1 MKKEVTNQIIDNWKT
16 EGTTFYRG
24 YRPDAIDD
32 RRELSPFNL
41 LSRVKN
47 ACTEQA
53 APENTGYWQEQLIKL
68 DDIERAIMDHKE
80 KMKIGGRTVSTR
92 DYLLDTYCDF
102 IVGSNDK
109 ETEELRWWLYLE
121 CSLICEHLFTCDG
134 AYKHDCSGYWTQLK
148 YALNKA
154 TTQKYFYNNEKIGDA
169 VMEVCT
175 LDNNGKPVKLT
186 AAEAIADHVF
196 CEDRDKWIEI
206 LDTSTQEE
214 KDRFRESLQIY
225 EEELYEDLKNSI
237 IKEAKEKNVN
247 PEKIQF

>member
-1 MKKEVTNQIIDNWKT
+1 MMKKEVTNQIIDNWRK

-68 DDIERAIMDHKE
+68 DNIERAIMDHKE
-80 KMKIGGRTVSTR
+80 KMKIGKRTVSTR
-92 DYLLDTYCDF
+92 GYLLDTYCDF

-109 ETEELRWWLYLE
+109 ETQELRWWLYLE
-121 CSLICEHLFTCDG
+121 CSLIHDVLFNLDG
-134 AYKHDCSGYWTQLK
+134 TYKSDYWTQLK
-148 YALNKA
+148 YTLSKA
-154 TTQKYFYNNEKIGDA
+154 NTQKYFYNNEKIGDA
-169 VMEVCT
+169 VMEVFT

-186 AAEAIADHVF
+186 AVEAIADHVF

-214 KDRFRESLQIY
+214 KDAFRESLQIY

-237 IKEAKEKNVN
+237 IKEAKEKNVD
-247 PEKIQF
+247 PEKIHF